1 MLIAITPYKIL
12 TQLDIEHYKS
22 ILEYY
27 DCLIIRTPMTTS
39 QLIDWI
45 TTAIEHGISKDKLT
59 VHSNVDVFI
68 ACAMTSI
75 HFSEYHSALKKF
87 KTQHPQAV
95 VSMSTHSEESV
106 IYAEQQRCDYVL
118 FGHVF
123 PTPSKPH
130 QAPRSQREMTQV
142 LNKAI
147 KVIALGG
154 VNVRTLPHLPRG
166 FAGIAGIS
174 LFYNS
179 NSQTLRKVIEE
190 WSNYV

>member
-1 MLIAITPYKIL
+1 MFVAITPYKIL
-12 TQLDIEHYKS
+12 NKLDIEHYKS

-27 DCLIIRTPMTTS
+27 DRLIIRTPMTTT

-68 ACAMTSI
+68 ACAMKSI
-75 HFSEYHSALKKF
+75 HFSEYHSALKNF
-87 KTQHPQAV
+87 KTQHPQAI

-106 IYAEQQRCDYVL
+106 IYAEQQQCDYVL

-123 PTPSKPH
+123 PTSSKPH
-130 QAPRSQREMTQV
+130 QEPRSQREITQV
-142 LNKAI
+142 LNKEI

-154 VNVRTLPHLPRG
+154 INIRTLAQLPRG

-179 NSQTLRKVIEE
+179 DNQTLRKFIEE

>member
-1 MLIAITPYKIL
+1 MFIAITPYKLLNLQDIL
-12 TQLDIEHYKS
+12 HYQS
-22 ILEYY
+22 IMGYY
-27 DCLIIRTPMTTS
+27 DRLIIRTPMTTS

-45 TTAIEHGISKDKLT
+45 TKAIEHGISKDKLT

-75 HFSEYHSALKKF
+75 HFSEYHSALKNF
-87 KTQHPQAV
+87 KTQHPQAI

-106 IYAEQQRCDYVL
+106 IFAQQQRCDYVL

-123 PTPSKPH
+123 PTSSKPN
-130 QAPRSQREMTQV
+130 QEPRSQSEITQV
-142 LNKAI
+142 LNKKI

-154 VNVRTLPHLPRG
+154 VNIRTLPQLPTG

-174 LFYNS
+174 LFYDCDN
-179 NSQTLRKVIEE
+179 QTLRKIIEE

>member
-1 MLIAITPYKIL
+1 MFVAITPYKIL
-12 TQLDIEHYKS
+12 NQLDIEHYKS

-27 DCLIIRTPMTTS
+27 DRLIIRTPMTTT

-68 ACAMTSI
+68 ACAMKSI
-75 HFSEYHSALKKF
+75 HFSEYHRALKKF
-87 KTQHPQAV
+87 KTQHPQAI

-106 IYAEQQRCDYVL
+106 IYAEQQQCDYVL

-123 PTPSKPH
+123 PTSSKPH
-130 QAPRSQREMTQV
+130 QEPRSQREITQV
-142 LNKAI
+142 LNKEI

-154 VNVRTLPHLPRG
+154 INIRTLAQLPRG

-179 NSQTLRKVIEE
+179 DNQTLRKFIEE

>member
-1 MLIAITPYKIL
+1 MFVAITPYKIL
-12 TQLDIEHYKS
+12 NQLDIEHYKS

-27 DCLIIRTPMTTS
+27 DHLIIRTPMTTS

-68 ACAMTSI
+68 ACTMTSI
-75 HFSEYHSALKKF
+75 HFSEYHSALKNF
-87 KTQHPQAV
+87 KTQHPQAI

-106 IYAEQQRCDYVL
+106 IYAEQQQCDYVL

-123 PTPSKPH
+123 PTSSKPH
-130 QAPRSQREMTQV
+130 QEPRSQREITQV
-142 LNKAI
+142 LNKEI

-154 VNVRTLPHLPRG
+154 INLRTIAQLPRG

-179 NSQTLRKVIEE
+179 DNQTLRKFIEE

>member
-1 MLIAITPYKIL
+1 MFVAITPYKIL
-12 TQLDIEHYKS
+12 NQLDIEHYKS

-75 HFSEYHSALKKF
+75 HFSEYHSALKNF
-87 KTQHPQAV
+87 KTQHPQAI

-106 IYAEQQRCDYVL
+106 IYAEQQQCDYVL

-123 PTPSKPH
+123 PTSSKPH
-130 QAPRSQREMTQV
+130 QEPRSQREITQV
-142 LNKAI
+142 LNKEI

-154 VNVRTLPHLPRG
+154 INLCTLAQLPRG

-179 NSQTLRKVIEE
+179 NNQTLRKFIEE

>member
-1 MLIAITPYKIL
+1 MFVAITPYKL
-12 TQLDIEHYKS
+12 LNQLDIEHYKA

-27 DCLIIRTPMTTS
+27 DHLIIRTPMTTP

-45 TTAIEHGISKDKLT
+45 TRAIEHGISKDKLT

-75 HFSEYHSALKKF
+75 HFSEYHSALKNF
-87 KTQHPQAV
+87 KTQHPQAI

-106 IYAEQQRCDYVL
+106 IYAQQQHCDYVL

-123 PTPSKPH
+123 RTSSKPN
-130 QAPRSQREMTQV
+130 QEPRSQCEIRQV
-142 LNKAI
+142 LNKEI

-154 VNVRTLPHLPRG
+154 VNRRTLSQLPIG
-166 FAGIAGIS
+166 FAGVAGIS
-174 LFYNS
+174 LFYDSDN
-179 NSQTLRKVIEE
+179 QTLRKFTEE

>member
-1 MLIAITPYKIL
+1 MFVAITPYKIL
-12 TQLDIEHYKS
+12 NQLDIEHYKS

-27 DCLIIRTPMTTS
+27 DRLIIRTPMTTT

-68 ACAMTSI
+68 ACAMKSI
-75 HFSEYHSALKKF
+75 HFSEYHSALKNF
-87 KTQHPQAV
+87 KTQHPQAI

-106 IYAEQQRCDYVL
+106 IYAEQQQCDYVL

-123 PTPSKPH
+123 PTSSKPH
-130 QAPRSQREMTQV
+130 QEPRSQREITQV
-142 LNKAI
+142 LNKEI

-154 VNVRTLPHLPRG
+154 INIRTLAQLPRG

-179 NSQTLRKVIEE
+179 DNQTLRKFIEE

>member
-12 TQLDIEHYKS
+12 NQLDIEHYKS

-75 HFSEYHSALKKF
+75 HFSEYHSALKNF
-87 KTQHPQAV
+87 KTQHPQTI

-106 IYAEQQRCDYVL
+106 IFAEQQQCDYVL

-123 PTPSKPH
+123 PTSSKPH
-130 QAPRSQREMTQV
+130 QEPRTQREMTQV

-154 VNVRTLPHLPRG
+154 INIRTIAQLPRG

-179 NSQTLRKVIEE
+179 DSQTLRKVIEE